1 MNTEQLVE
9 RLITFA
15 EAGNQQKIQL
25 ESGLMIQGWVMEIT
39 DEALLISSGYSDKVG
54 KDQWIKHQDLITAEL
69 FYWDNQNDTWAVF
82 HLND

>member
-25 ESGLMIQGWVMEIT
+25 ESGLIIQGWVMEIT

-69 FYWDNQNDTWAVF
+69 FYWDNKNDTWAVF

>member
-54 KDQWIKHQDLITAEL
+54 KDQWIKHQVLITAEL
-69 FYWDNQNDTWAVF
+69 FYWDNKNDTWAVF

>member
-9 RLITFA
+9 RLIAFA

-25 ESGLMIQGWVMEIT
+25 ANGSIIQGWVMEIT
-39 DEALLISSGYSDKVG
+39 DEALFISSGYSDKVG

-69 FYWDNQNDTWAVF
+69 FYWDNKNDTWAVF

>member
-9 RLITFA
+9 RLIAFA

-25 ESGLMIQGWVMEIT
+25 ANGSIIQGWVMEIT

-54 KDQWIKHQDLITAEL
+54 KDQWITHQDLITAEL

>member
-9 RLITFA
+9 GLIAFA

-25 ESGLMIQGWVMEIT
+25 ENGTIIQGWVMEIT

-54 KDQWIKHQDLITAEL
+54 KDQWINHQDLLSAEL
-69 FYWDNQNDTWAVF
+69 FYWDNQCDAWQAV
-82 HLND
+82 HIAQ

>member
-25 ESGLMIQGWVMEIT
+25 ANGMIIQGWVMEIT

-54 KDQWIKHQDLITAEL
+54 KDQWINHQDLITAEL
-69 FYWDNQNDTWAVF
+69 FYWDNQNDKWSLF
-82 HLND
+82 IF